1 MLHSSANE
9 ALWYGFQ
16 NYGNGQIP
24 GSSSLFPEHRVES
37 NSSSHTGTPSRDSE
51 SGISGHSGSNSS
63 SSSSGTS
70 TDSSNGDSSSGSG
83 NSSDSTTSSSDSS
96 NLPDARTIEEDNDSR
111 PFAFK
116 GAFSVHAD
124 FDEVV
129 GSSEAGDLIGH
140 LVQHRG
146 FFYKHKVGIWLHTY
160 AYMKFEKKLLQSAS
174 TYLFVD
180 KTKKRSEFFYS
191 SLHCSST
198 VIRAFRSCFLKVSVI
213 IILEYHILYS
223 FGLQGGRNS
232 KKAYVTDHDH
242 GGAIGCTEVAAVVNA
257 LKDEGVARIVRLCCY
272 L

>member
-83 NSSDSTTSSSDSS
+83 SSDSTTSSSDSS